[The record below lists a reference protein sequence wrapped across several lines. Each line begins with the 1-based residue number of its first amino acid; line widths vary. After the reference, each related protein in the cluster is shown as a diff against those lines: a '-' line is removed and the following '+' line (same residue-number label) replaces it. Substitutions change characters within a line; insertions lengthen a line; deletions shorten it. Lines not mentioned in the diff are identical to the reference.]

1 MRKNFYKTV
10 LPAALIAALMSSG
23 CGKSNSDSASNQT
36 TIASDSQT
44 VTAADGNEEEE
55 KVSTVEVAEYEDSD
69 FDEDYD
75 ESSATIIT
83 LADTITVSGDNAS
96 VKDNIV
102 TITAGGTYI
111 ITGTGNGQ
119 IVVDSEDKEIV
130 RLVMKNATLTSDSDS
145 PIYIAQAK
153 KTIVTLAAGTT
164 NQITDTASHEESTDE
179 NAINTDAAIYSKD
192 SITINGSGSLTINCT
207 NANGL
212 TSKDHLVIAN
222 GTLNI
227 TAGNNGLKGK
237 DYVLINNGDITIDS
251 ANDGIK
257 STNTKD
263 TSLGYISIDG
273 GNITINSDGDCIQA
287 ETDLYIN
294 GGTFTL
300 TSADGNYEVK
310 SGSDMPGGGMIGGG
324 QRPDNMQA
332 PGNNTQTPDST
343 AQAHADGN
351 STNSNEQ
358 NNNSAQPPEL
368 PSNSSDSSVTMPDTA
383 NPKTP
388 DSVTSDTSNTTNEG
402 TSNSSNSST
411 DSSDTTT
418 EDESTSQ
425 KGLKASCNIV
435 ISGGTLNINTAD
447 DAIHSNQ
454 TITYNNATS
463 TIATGD
469 DGIHADNTLTINN
482 GTINITK
489 CYEGLE
495 AYEITINDGDID
507 IVANDDGINA
517 SDSSVS
523 TTSTEP
529 QMGMGGMD
537 NGTAVLNIKGGNI
550 YVNASG
556 DGLDANGYIY
566 QSGGYVIVDGPTSDG
581 DGALDYDQTYEITG
595 GVLMTAGSSGM
606 AQNVSDSSTQGSVIV
621 YLSERYD
628 GGKKVSL
635 TDDSGN
641 ELLSFTPAK
650 SFNCIQFSSSDI
662 VTGGTYKI
670 LIDGTEVE
678 SFTADT
684 TVSTAGTATNTMS
697 GGQGGPGG
705 QMPSGGA
712 PSGEMPSGGA
722 PSGEMPSG
730 GTPSGNNNNNSNNTG
745 NTNNSNNTSNS
756 SNTGNTNSNSS
767 GKNNK
772 KAKNSDNS
780 GSGTNTSETAG
791 DSI

>member
-1 MRKNFYKTV
+1 MRKNFYKIV
-10 LPAALIAALMSSG
+10 LPAALIAALMASG
-23 CGKSNSDSASNQT
+23 CGKSNSDSANNQT

-75 ESSATIIT
+75 ESNATIIT
-83 LADTITVSGDNAS
+83 LSDTITVSGNNAT

-212 TSKDHLVIAN
+212 TSKDHLVITN

-310 SGSDMPGGGMIGGG
+310 SGSDMPGGGIMDGG
-324 QRPDNMQA
+324 QRPDNI
-332 PGNNTQTPDST
+332 
-343 AQAHADGN
+343 
-351 STNSNEQ
+351 
-358 NNNSAQPPEL
+358 L
-368 PSNSSDSSVTMPDTA
+368 PSNSSDSSVTMPDAA
-383 NPKTP
+383 NQKTP
-388 DSVTSDTSNTTNEG
+388 DNVTSDKSNTTNGG

-454 TITYNNATS
+454 TVTYNNATS

-566 QSGGYVIVDGPTSDG
+566 QSGGYIIVDGPTSDG

-621 YLSERYD
+621 YLPERYD

-684 TVSTAGTATNTMS
+684 TVSSAGTATSTMG

-712 PSGEMPSGGA
+712 PS
-722 PSGEMPSG
+722 
-730 GTPSGNNNNNSNNTG
+730 
-745 NTNNSNNTSNS
+745 
-756 SNTGNTNSNSS
+756 GNTNSNSS

>member
-1 MRKNFYKTV
+1 MRKNFYKIV
-10 LPAALIAALMSSG
+10 LPAALIAALMASG
-23 CGKSNSDSASNQT
+23 CGKGNSDSASNQT
-36 TIASDSQT
+36 TIAADSQT
-44 VTAADGNEEEE
+44 VTATDGNEEEE
-55 KVSTVEVAEYEDSD
+55 KVSTVELAEYEDSD

-75 ESSATIIT
+75 ESTATTIT
-83 LADTITVSGDNAS
+83 LADTITVSGDNAT

-119 IVVDSEDKEIV
+119 IVVDSEDDGIV
-130 RLVMKNATLTSDSDS
+130 RLVMKNATLTSGSDS

-179 NAINTDAAIYSKD
+179 NAVNTDAAIYSKD

-212 TSKDHLVIAN
+212 TTKDHLVITN

-251 ANDGIK
+251 TNDGIK

-273 GNITINSDGDCIQA
+273 GKITINSDGDCIQA

-310 SGSDMPGGGMIGGG
+310 SGSDMPGGGMMGGG
-324 QRPDNMQA
+324 QRPDNI
-332 PGNNTQTPDST
+332 
-343 AQAHADGN
+343 
-351 STNSNEQ
+351 
-358 NNNSAQPPEL
+358 L
-368 PSNSSDSSVTMPDTA
+368 PSNSSDSSVTMPDAA
-383 NPKTP
+383 NQKTP
-388 DSVTSDTSNTTNEG
+388 NSVTSDTSNTTNGG
-402 TSNSSNSST
+402 TSNASNSST

-435 ISGGTLNINTAD
+435 INDGTLNINTAD

-454 TITYNNATS
+454 TVTYNNATS

-537 NGTAVLNIKGGNI
+537 NGTAVLNIKGGNL

-556 DGLDANGYIY
+556 DGLDSNGYIY

-581 DGALDYDQTYEITG
+581 DGALDYDQTYAITG

-684 TVSTAGTATNTMS
+684 TVNTAGTATSTM
-697 GGQGGPGG
+697 GKGQGGPGG
-705 QMPSGGA
+705 EMPSGEV
-712 PSGEMPSGGA
+712 PSGEMPS
-722 PSGEMPSG
+722 
-730 GTPSGNNNNNSNNTG
+730 
-745 NTNNSNNTSNS
+745 
-756 SNTGNTNSNSS
+756 GNTNSNSS

>member
-1 MRKNFYKTV
+1 MRKNFYKIV

-23 CGKSNSDSASNQT
+23 CGKSNSDSAINQT

-75 ESSATIIT
+75 ESTATIIT
-83 LADTITVSGDNAS
+83 LSDTITVSGDNAT

-164 NQITDTASHEESTDE
+164 NQITDTAFHEESTDE

-212 TSKDHLVIAN
+212 TSKDHLVITN

-310 SGSDMPGGGMIGGG
+310 SGSDMPGGGMMGGG
-324 QRPDNMQA
+324 QRPDNI
-332 PGNNTQTPDST
+332 
-343 AQAHADGN
+343 
-351 STNSNEQ
+351 
-358 NNNSAQPPEL
+358 L
-368 PSNSSDSSVTMPDTA
+368 PSNSSDSSVTMPDAT
-383 NPKTP
+383 NQKTP
-388 DSVTSDTSNTTNEG
+388 DNVTSDKSNTTNGG

-411 DSSDTTT
+411 DSSDSTT

-454 TITYNNATS
+454 TVTYNNATS

-507 IVANDDGINA
+507 IIANDDGINA

-621 YLSERYD
+621 YLPERYD

-684 TVSTAGTATNTMS
+684 TVSTAGTATNTMG

-705 QMPSGGA
+705 EMPSGGVPSGGEMPSGEM

-722 PSGEMPSG
+722 PSG
-730 GTPSGNNNNNSNNTG
+730 NA
-745 NTNNSNNTSNS
+745 
-756 SNTGNTNSNSS
+756 NSNSS

-772 KAKNSDNS
+772 KAKTSDNS
-780 GSGTNTSETAG
+780 GSGTNTSETAS

>member
-1 MRKNFYKTV
+1 MRKNFYKIV

-75 ESSATIIT
+75 ESTATIIT
-83 LADTITVSGDNAS
+83 LSDTITVSGDNAT

-164 NQITDTASHEESTDE
+164 NQITDTASHEESTEE

-212 TSKDHLVIAN
+212 TSKDHLVITN

-251 ANDGIK
+251 VNDGIK

-273 GNITINSDGDCIQA
+273 GKITINSDGDCIQA

-310 SGSDMPGGGMIGGG
+310 SGSDMPGGGMMGGG

-332 PGNNTQTPDST
+332 PGNNTQTP
-343 AQAHADGN
+343 
-351 STNSNEQ
+351 
-358 NNNSAQPPEL
+358 
-368 PSNSSDSSVTMPDTA
+368 
-383 NPKTP
+383 
-388 DSVTSDTSNTTNEG
+388 
-402 TSNSSNSST
+402 

-454 TITYNNATS
+454 TVTYNNATS

-507 IVANDDGINA
+507 IAANDDGINA

-523 TTSTEP
+523 TTSTQP

-556 DGLDANGYIY
+556 DGLDSNGYIY
-566 QSGGYVIVDGPTSDG
+566 QSGGYVIVDGPSNDG
-581 DGALDYDQTYEITG
+581 NGALDYDQTYEITG
-595 GVLMTAGSSGM
+595 GTLMAAGSSGM

-684 TVSTAGTATNTMS
+684 TVSS
-697 GGQGGPGG
+697 
-705 QMPSGGA
+705 
-712 PSGEMPSGGA
+712 
-722 PSGEMPSG
+722 
-730 GTPSGNNNNNSNNTG
+730 SGNN
-745 NTNNSNNTSNS
+745 
-756 SNTGNTNSNSS
+756 
-767 GKNNK
+767 
-772 KAKNSDNS
+772 
-780 GSGTNTSETAG
+780 
-791 DSI
+791 I

>member
-1 MRKNFYKTV
+1 MRKNFYKIV

-44 VTAADGNEEEE
+44 VTAADSNEEEE

-83 LADTITVSGDNAS
+83 LADTITVSGDNAT

-119 IVVDSEDKEIV
+119 IVVDSEDKKIV
-130 RLVMKNATLTSDSDS
+130 RLVMKNATLTSDSNS

-212 TSKDHLVIAN
+212 TSKEHLVITN

-273 GNITINSDGDCIQA
+273 GNIAINSDGDCIQA

-310 SGSDMPGGGMIGGG
+310 SGSDMPDGGMMGGG
-324 QRPDNMQA
+324 QRPDNI
-332 PGNNTQTPDST
+332 
-343 AQAHADGN
+343 
-351 STNSNEQ
+351 
-358 NNNSAQPPEL
+358 L
-368 PSNSSDSSVTMPDTA
+368 PSNSSDSSVTMPDAA
-383 NPKTP
+383 NQKTP
-388 DSVTSDTSNTTNEG
+388 DNVTSDKSNTTNGG

-411 DSSDTTT
+411 DSSDSTT

-454 TITYNNATS
+454 TVTYNNATS

-621 YLSERYD
+621 YLPERYD

-684 TVSTAGTATNTMS
+684 TVSSAGTATNTMG

-705 QMPSGGA
+705 QMPSGEM

-722 PSGEMPSG
+722 PSG
-730 GTPSGNNNNNSNNTG
+730 NA
-745 NTNNSNNTSNS
+745 
-756 SNTGNTNSNSS
+756 NSNSS

-772 KAKNSDNS
+772 KAKTSDNS

>member
-1 MRKNFYKTV
+1 MRKNFYKIV
-10 LPAALIAALMSSG
+10 LPAALIAALMASG
-23 CGKSNSDSASNQT
+23 CGKSNSDSANNQT

-75 ESSATIIT
+75 ESNATIIT
-83 LADTITVSGDNAS
+83 LSDTITVSGNNAT

-212 TSKDHLVIAN
+212 TSKDHLVITN

-251 ANDGIK
+251 VNDGIK

-310 SGSDMPGGGMIGGG
+310 SGSDMPGGGMMGGG
-324 QRPDNMQA
+324 QRPDNI
-332 PGNNTQTPDST
+332 
-343 AQAHADGN
+343 
-351 STNSNEQ
+351 
-358 NNNSAQPPEL
+358 L
-368 PSNSSDSSVTMPDTA
+368 PSNSSDSSVTMPDAA
-383 NPKTP
+383 NQKTP
-388 DSVTSDTSNTTNEG
+388 DSVTSDTSNTTNGG

-454 TITYNNATS
+454 TVTYNNATS

-684 TVSTAGTATNTMS
+684 TVSTAGTATSTM
-697 GGQGGPGG
+697 GKGQGGPGG
-705 QMPSGGA
+705 EMPSGGA

-730 GTPSGNNNNNSNNTG
+730 GAPSGEMPSGGAPSGNNNSNNTG
-745 NTNNSNNTSNS
+745 NSNNSNNTNNS

>member
-1 MRKNFYKTV
+1 MRKNFYKIV

-23 CGKSNSDSASNQT
+23 CGKSNSDSAINQT

-44 VTAADGNEEEE
+44 VTAADSNEEEE

-83 LADTITVSGDNAS
+83 LADTITVSGDNAT

-119 IVVDSEDKEIV
+119 IVVDSEDKKIV

-212 TSKDHLVIAN
+212 TSKDHLVITN

-310 SGSDMPGGGMIGGG
+310 SGSDMPGGGMMGGG

-332 PGNNTQTPDST
+332 PGNNTQTPDS
-343 AQAHADGN
+343 
-351 STNSNEQ
+351 
-358 NNNSAQPPEL
+358 
-368 PSNSSDSSVTMPDTA
+368 SDS
-383 NPKTP
+383 
-388 DSVTSDTSNTTNEG
+388 
-402 TSNSSNSST
+402 
-411 DSSDTTT
+411 TT

-435 ISGGTLNINTAD
+435 ISGGTLNINTDD

-454 TITYNNATS
+454 TVTYNNATS

-529 QMGMGGMD
+529 QVGMGGMD
-537 NGTAVLNIKGGNI
+537 NGTTVLNIKGGNI

-621 YLSERYD
+621 YLPERYD

-684 TVSTAGTATNTMS
+684 TVSSAGTATNTMG

-712 PSGEMPSGGA
+712 PSG
-722 PSGEMPSG
+722 
-730 GTPSGNNNNNSNNTG
+730 
-745 NTNNSNNTSNS
+745 
-756 SNTGNTNSNSS
+756 NTNSNSS

-772 KAKNSDNS
+772 KAKTSDNS

>member
-1 MRKNFYKTV
+1 MRKNFYKIV
-10 LPAALIAALMSSG
+10 LPAALIAALMASG

-36 TIASDSQT
+36 TIAADSQT

-55 KVSTVEVAEYEDSD
+55 NVSTVEVAEYEDSD

-75 ESSATIIT
+75 ESTATIIT
-83 LADTITVSGDNAS
+83 LSDTITVSGDNAS

-119 IVVDSEDKEIV
+119 IVVDSEDKKIV

-212 TSKDHLVIAN
+212 TSKEHLVITN

-310 SGSDMPGGGMIGGG
+310 SGSDMPGGGMMGGG
-324 QRPDNMQA
+324 QRPDNI
-332 PGNNTQTPDST
+332 
-343 AQAHADGN
+343 
-351 STNSNEQ
+351 
-358 NNNSAQPPEL
+358 L
-368 PSNSSDSSVTMPDTA
+368 PSNSSDSSVTMPDAA
-383 NPKTP
+383 NQKTP
-388 DSVTSDTSNTTNEG
+388 DSVTSDTSNTTNGG

-411 DSSDTTT
+411 DSSDSTT

-454 TITYNNATS
+454 TVTYNNATS

-529 QMGMGGMD
+529 QVGMSGMD

-621 YLSERYD
+621 YLPERYD

-684 TVSTAGTATNTMS
+684 TVNTAGTATSTMG

-712 PSGEMPSGGA
+712 PSG
-722 PSGEMPSG
+722 
-730 GTPSGNNNNNSNNTG
+730 
-745 NTNNSNNTSNS
+745 
-756 SNTGNTNSNSS
+756 NTNSNSS

-772 KAKNSDNS
+772 KAKTSDNS

>member
-1 MRKNFYKTV
+1 MRKNFYKIV

-75 ESSATIIT
+75 ESTATIIT
-83 LADTITVSGDNAS
+83 LSDTITVSGDNAT

-130 RLVMKNATLTSDSDS
+130 RLVMKNATLKSDSDS

-212 TSKDHLVIAN
+212 TSKDHLVITN

-310 SGSDMPGGGMIGGG
+310 SGSDMPGGGMMGGG
-324 QRPDNMQA
+324 QRPDNI
-332 PGNNTQTPDST
+332 
-343 AQAHADGN
+343 
-351 STNSNEQ
+351 
-358 NNNSAQPPEL
+358 L
-368 PSNSSDSSVTMPDTA
+368 PSNSSDSSVTMPDAT
-383 NPKTP
+383 NQKTP
-388 DSVTSDTSNTTNEG
+388 DNVTSDKSNTTNGG

-411 DSSDTTT
+411 DSSDSTT

-454 TITYNNATS
+454 TVTYNNATS

-529 QMGMGGMD
+529 QVGMGGMD
-537 NGTAVLNIKGGNI
+537 NGTTVLNIKGGNI

-556 DGLDANGYIY
+556 DGLDSNGYIY

-684 TVSTAGTATNTMS
+684 TVSSAGTATNTMG

-705 QMPSGGA
+705 QMPSGEM

-722 PSGEMPSG
+722 PSG
-730 GTPSGNNNNNSNNTG
+730 NA
-745 NTNNSNNTSNS
+745 
-756 SNTGNTNSNSS
+756 NSNSS

-772 KAKNSDNS
+772 KAKTSDNS